1 MLAPKRAKHRK
12 QFRGRM
18 KGKSIRGSVISFGDF
33 GLKATEPGWVTS
45 RQIEAARK
53 ALTHTIRRGGR
64 VWIRIFPDKPI
75 TKKPPETRMGSG
87 KGEVAEYVCV
97 VRPGRIMFEMGGVTV
112 DLAKEAMRLAAIKL
126 PIRAKFVEREKH
138 V

>member
-12 QFRGRM
+12 TFRGKRR
-18 KGKSIRGSVISFGDF
+18 GLSYRGSVLSFGEY
-33 GLKATEPGWVTS
+33 GLKAMESGWVSS
-45 RQIEAARK
+45 RQIEASRR
-53 ALTHTIRRGGR
+53 ALTHHIRRGGR

-87 KGEVAEYVCV
+87 KGDVAEYVCV
-97 VRPGRIMFEMGGVTV
+97 VRPGRVMFEMSGVDAT
-112 DLAKEAMRLAAIKL
+112 LAAQAMRLAGIKL
-126 PIRAKFVEREKH
+126 PIKSKFIMKEKT

>member
-1 MLAPKRAKHRK
+1 
-12 QFRGRM
+12 M

-53 ALTHTIRRGGR
+53 ALTHTIRRGGK

-87 KGEVAEYVCV
+87 KGEVFEYVCV
-97 VRPGRIMFEMGGVTV
+97 VRPGRIMFEMGGVTT

-126 PIRAKFVEREKH
+126 PIRAKFIEREKR

>member
-18 KGKSIRGSVISFGDF
+18 KGKSIRGSVISFGDY
-33 GLKATEPGWVTS
+33 GLKATEPGWVSS

-87 KGEVAEYVCV
+87 KGDVAEYVSV
-97 VRPGRIMFEMGGVTV
+97 VRPGRIMFEMGGVTE

-126 PIRAKFVEREKH
+126 PIRAKFVQREKH

>member
-33 GLKATEPGWVTS
+33 ALKATEPGWVSS

-87 KGEVAEYVCV
+87 KGDVAEYVSV
-97 VRPGRIMFEMGGVTV
+97 VRPGRIMFEMGGVSE

-126 PIRAKFVEREKH
+126 PIRAKFVTREKH
-138 V
+138 I

>member
-1 MLAPKRAKHRK
+1 MLSPKRAKHRK

-87 KGEVAEYVCV
+87 KGEVFEYVCV
-97 VRPGRIMFEMGGVTV
+97 VRPGRIMFEMGGVTT

-126 PIRAKFVEREKH
+126 PIRAKFIEREKH